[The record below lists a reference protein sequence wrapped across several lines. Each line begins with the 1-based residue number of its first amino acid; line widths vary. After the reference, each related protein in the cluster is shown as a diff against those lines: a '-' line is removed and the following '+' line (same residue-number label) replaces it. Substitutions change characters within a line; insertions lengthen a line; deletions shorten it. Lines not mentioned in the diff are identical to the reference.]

1 MAFCTKCGKELAENE
16 VCSCQ
21 QEAPVEAPQAEA
33 PQAPVEQAPVAQEAP
48 AAEKN
53 NNKYF
58 KYAAIAVVVLGIII
72 VIASLA
78 GGKPYKKMLNE
89 YVSLVNKKSND
100 VYAYNYALMA
110 DGRVKLAKDVQ
121 KASLKSEDAKDEL
134 EELKEKK
141 ADQFEDCND
150 EYEKWK
156 LSYEIKSAKK
166 MDEKDLKDYQ
176 KATKGYYKSFMKE
189 SVKALEEILEDEDD
203 EIEDGADN
211 LDISKKEYKKLIKAK
226 LKQYKDLEDIE
237 ISAGYEVKVKFFV
250 KTKDDEY
257 KTEMVK
263 VAVLKVNGD
272 WVYAGPA
279 IDEVE
284 SFYFED
290 ASDLKFLVSPLNS
303 SYIYR

>member
-33 PQAPVEQAPVAQEAP
+33 PQAPVEQAPVAEAAP

-58 KYAAIAVVVLGIII
+58 KYAAIAVVILGIII
-72 VIASLA
+72 VIVSLA

-89 YVSLVNKKSND
+89 YVSLVNKKSDD

-110 DGRVKLAKDVQ
+110 DGRVKLAKDVM
-121 KASLKSEDAKDEL
+121 KLSLKNEDAKDEL
-134 EELKEKK
+134 EEMKEKK

-166 MDEKDLKDYQ
+166 MEKDDLKDYQ
-176 KATKGYYKSFMKE
+176 KAAKSYYKDFMKPT
-189 SVKALEEILEDEDD
+189 VKSLEEILENDDD
-203 EIEDGADN
+203 EIEDGADA
-211 LDISKKEYKKLIKAK
+211 LDISEKEYKKLIKAK
-226 LKQYKDLEDIE
+226 LKQYKDLDDIE

-279 IDEVE
+279 EDELE
-284 SFYFED
+284 TFYFED
-290 ASDLKFLVSPLNS
+290 ESGLKFLVSPLNS
-303 SYIYR
+303 SYMYR